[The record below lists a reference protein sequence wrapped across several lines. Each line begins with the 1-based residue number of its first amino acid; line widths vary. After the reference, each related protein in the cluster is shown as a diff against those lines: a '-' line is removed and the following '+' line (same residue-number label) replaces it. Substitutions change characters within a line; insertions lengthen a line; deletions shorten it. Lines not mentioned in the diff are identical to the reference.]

1 MGSAH
6 CDYYHSSEE
15 SITDVSHKRE
25 HIQRAQPFNG
35 VKKILM
41 EDIEIEDN
49 KFAPPSQ
56 EKVQAAIDY
65 YNKNESFDS
74 PVVVSCEGGKYYL
87 QDKYVRYYAALQL
100 GVKEI
105 HARIGTYNDHLQ
117 IQILHSNSKKEK
129 RSLSIGMILPLAD
142 PYIVLDLRLTH
153 KKSALVLKSTSM
165 MTKRHSTDSKNRA
178 MKLSST
184 SVQNWNGLMH
194 QKPAEFLQLQP
205 EISKVAL
212 THGQHY
218 LIGI

>member
-1 MGSAH
+1 MTEISKLTGSPWHAEKMTRKEGDPRRHRAKCDHYEKSTGKCKKRIMRCMGSAH

-74 PVVVSCEGGKYYL
+74 PIVVSCEGGKYYL

-105 HARIGTYNDHLQ
+105 HARIGTYNDHSIEDKIHRKGQ
-117 IQILHSNSKKEK
+117 RVQHEIFGKGTIINSTIDVVEI
-129 RSLSIGMILPLAD
+129 RF
-142 PYIVLDLRLTH
+142 
-153 KKSALVLKSTSM
+153 KSGK
-165 MTKRHSTDSKNRA
+165 TKRLGIRKCIDE
-178 MKLSST
+178 KL
-184 SVQNWNGLMH
+184 
-194 QKPAEFLQLQP
+194 
-205 EISKVAL
+205 ISF
-212 THGQHY
+212 
-218 LIGI
+218 I